1 MKKGWGLNNR
11 GLTLIELLIGI
22 SLFSMIVAG
31 VFSFLV
37 MNIGFSNVAQDEV
50 YIQEQ
55 VRKAVAA
62 ITDLALDK
70 EAYSWEN
77 NVLTLSKGD
86 EQIAFEYEDSEITF
100 TGDEKSTVVAR
111 DIVQFVVNEEQS
123 EDESNP
129 RYFTIKIKG
138 VKNEGTKDEVEFELS
153 NNIFLRNYKE
163 SLDDQFKF
171 SYW

>member
-100 TGDEKSTVVAR
+100 TGEDEKLKVVAR

-163 SLDDQFKF
+163 SLDD
-171 SYW
+171 